1 MLATMEQGYR
11 PYLLLTLMCLTLFL
25 PGLSG
30 LPPLDRDESRF
41 AQSTKQMMETGDYI
55 VPYFQETPR
64 SKKPIGIYWLQAA
77 SVEILSSPA
86 AKQIWAYRLPSFF
99 GGLAAVLLTFALG
112 ARLFDRRTALVS
124 AAVIASSL
132 LLIVES
138 HLAQVDSVLLAT
150 IVLAMY
156 GLALVTTDAAG
167 DAPRP
172 EKKWG
177 GYLPSVCFWG
187 GLGLSIMVKGPVG
200 PAVVMMAA
208 IVISVLERDGKWL
221 LKTKPLLGVPLLI
234 AIVAPWPI
242 ALFMSGA
249 GDFIAKSASEDLLPK
264 LLSGQESHGAP
275 PGTYLLAVYAA
286 YWPMSL
292 IVIPAFVVAWRDRSD
307 RAVRFCLA
315 WAVPAWI
322 MFELVP
328 TKLPHYVLPAY
339 PALALLTGIFVTR
352 GIRRMGLWG
361 TVLFRIHI
369 VFWGILTLA
378 LAGGAIYGA
387 DTFSSA
393 PSLHYV
399 ALVLAAVIIVG
410 GGLAVTYIWR
420 RDSEQTTMALVA
432 LMLVFVPLLTMH
444 IGPYLDRI
452 WLSREIADAMPAEQ
466 DRAALASVGYN
477 EPSLIFMVGTNTM
490 LTGPQVAARHLVDAD
505 RGYALISN
513 EYLADFDAAARSL
526 GITPVEIRRVEG
538 QNYSNGRNVILHL
551 FAAQDIQP

>member
-41 AQSTKQMMETGDYI
+41 AQATKQMMETGDYI

-124 AAVIASSL
+124 AAVIATSL

-150 IVLAMY
+150 IVLTMY
-156 GLALVTTDAAG
+156 GLALATTDAAPG
-167 DAPRP
+167 APRAE
-172 EKKWG
+172 EKWH

-200 PAVVMMAA
+200 PAVVAMAA
-208 IVISVLERDGKWL
+208 IVISILDRDGKWL

-242 ALFMSGA
+242 ALYASGA

-286 YWPMSL
+286 FWPMSL
-292 IVIPAFVVAWRDRSD
+292 LVIPAFVVAWRDRHD
-307 RAVRFCLA
+307 RAIRFCLA

-339 PALALLTGIFVTR
+339 PALALLAGIFVTR
-352 GIRRMGLWG
+352 GIRRMGLWS

-369 VFWGILTLA
+369 IFWALLTLVI
-378 LAGGAIYGA
+378 AGGAIYGA
-387 DTFSSA
+387 DTFGSSTA
-393 PSLHYV
+393 LHYV
-399 ALVLAAVIIVG
+399 ALVLAAVTIAG
-410 GGLAVTYIWR
+410 GGLAVSYMWR
-420 RDSEQTTMALVA
+420 RDAEQTAMALAA
-432 LMLVFVPLLTMH
+432 LMLLFVPLLTMH
-444 IGPYLDRI
+444 IGPHLNRI
-452 WLSREIADAMPAEQ
+452 WLSREIAEALPPEQ
-466 DRAALASVGYN
+466 MRAPLASVGYN
-477 EPSLIFMVGTNTM
+477 EPSLIFMVGTDTR
-490 LTGPQVAARHLVDAD
+490 LTSPQAAARQLVDTPQSF
-505 RGYALISN
+505 ALISD
-513 EYLADFDAAARSL
+513 EYLADFEDATKAL
-526 GITPVEIRRVEG
+526 DITPLEIRRIEG
-538 QNYSNGRNVILHL
+538 QNYSNGKNVVLHL
-551 FAAQDIQP
+551 FAAPGNQP